1 MSELSQSLSLSQSP
15 LHSSI
20 VAMISLASGIAS
32 RHPDMGLCQL
42 ERLRCAG
49 IPEHQV
55 NAVIE
60 IARHIRDEASQKL
73 DATFDEKAIITEKT
87 TETTDCC
94 GSTVSVPI
102 AVNEESCGCTPTP
115 ADNPVAKLGLIIQ
128 HRIKLTRL
136 YP

>member
-1 MSELSQSLSLSQSP
+1 MSEQSQSQ

-42 ERLRCAG
+42 DRLRSAG
-49 IPEHQV
+49 IPEHQI

-73 DATFDEKAIITEKT
+73 DAAFDEKASIAETITEN
-87 TETTDCC
+87 ETANC
-94 GSTVSVPI
+94 GGSAVTVSI
-102 AVNEESCGCTPTP
+102 AVKEESCGCTPTP
-115 ADNPVAKLGLIIQ
+115 GGQ
-128 HRIKLTRL
+128 SCC
-136 YP
+136 